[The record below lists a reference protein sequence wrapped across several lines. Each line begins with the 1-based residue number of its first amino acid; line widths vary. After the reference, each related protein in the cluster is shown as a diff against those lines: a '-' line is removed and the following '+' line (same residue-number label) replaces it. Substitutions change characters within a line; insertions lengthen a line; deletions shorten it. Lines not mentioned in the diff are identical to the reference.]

1 MKVLSDILFDGNII
15 ASNLPQANG
24 GVYKAVLI
32 NKEDDE
38 NKFVEGELSVIP
50 IEEKGDVV
58 IGTDDGEVIRLP
70 IGTKGQVLTVKQV
83 GEGQADLEPRWEDP
97 PHGLENPMTKRADII
112 VGGQDGVPEALEAP
126 ISTDTHFLTTRLNDT
141 QTQREVRWQNKIL
154 PSNVLVA
161 PKSLLGR
168 RDTSTVSES
177 IAVGEGLD
185 IKVINNVATLVKS
198 DTVYYFGENPGIVAP
213 GTGIN
218 ITEFGEVAL
227 NRFLPIS
234 TVGMW
239 TVKLDLTFVCN
250 VGYEYWEY
258 RVLDHKTLEFIVI
271 VRNIFD
277 KNKLV
282 IAEHIP
288 SLKVSKHLGT
298 YTYDDMS
305 EAKFAS
311 EGIFNEET
319 IKVSLVKVEDI
330 NSIYHNLKIENNL
343 DRITAFN
350 PGFNDFKIFTKIK
363 VHTDEFSVPQL

>member
-24 GVYKAVLI
+24 GVYKALLI
-32 NKEDDE
+32 NTEEGEDE
-38 NKFVEGELSVIP
+38 NKFVIGELP
-50 IEEKGDVV
+50 DVPT
-58 IGTDDGEVIRLP
+58 GF
-70 IGTKGQVLTVKQV
+70 
-83 GEGQADLEPRWEDP
+83 
-97 PHGLENPMTKRADII
+97 ENPMTKRADII
-112 VGGQDGVPEALEAP
+112 VGDQDGEPVALEAP
-126 ISTDTHFLTTRLNDT
+126 DDDKIHFLTVTNND
-141 QTQREVRWQNKIL
+141 QNRKEINWVKKIF
-154 PSNVLVA
+154 PGSISVA
-161 PKSLLGR
+161 PKSLLGCR
-168 RDTSTVSES
+168 HTTSNLPAEN

-185 IKVINNVATLVKS
+185 IKVIHNVATLVKA
-198 DTVYYFGENPGIVAP
+198 DTVYYFGENPGTVAP

-218 ITEFGEVAL
+218 VTEFGEVAL

-239 TVKLDLTFVCN
+239 TIKLDLTSVCN

-258 RVLDHKTLEFIVI
+258 RVLDHKTLEFVVI

-288 SLKVSKHLGT
+288 SMKITKHLGT

-311 EGIFNEET
+311 EGVFNEET

-350 PGFNDFKIFTKIK
+350 HAFNDFKIFTKIK